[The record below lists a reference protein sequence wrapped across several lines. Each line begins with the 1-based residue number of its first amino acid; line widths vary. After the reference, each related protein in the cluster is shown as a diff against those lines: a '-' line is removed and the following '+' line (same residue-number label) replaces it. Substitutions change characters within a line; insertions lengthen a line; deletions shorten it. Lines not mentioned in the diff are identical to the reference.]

1 MALPLAMLHHSE
13 MTRHFLILAQHSLVF
28 SPASLYLCSM
38 TRQEAEQ
45 QWCLHGNEVLVHD
58 ADYQEAERH
67 AHHVGVRVAWA
78 YAALVGSLLAF
89 CVGFY
94 YWLFRFFFAICLY
107 VVFLT
112 IAGLALRV
120 ILRYSVKDD
129 HLSELVR
136 RAHDRYVT
144 QLLKDGETL
153 EGKPHNGKTE
163 TPKLSKKTSE
173 SPKTERET
181 F

>member
-1 MALPLAMLHHSE
+1 
-13 MTRHFLILAQHSLVF
+13 
-28 SPASLYLCSM
+28 M

-45 QWCLHGNEVLVHD
+45 QWCLHGNEILAHD
-58 ADYQEAERH
+58 ADYQEAERQSRR
-67 AHHVGVRVAWA
+67 VGVRVARA
-78 YAALVGSLLAF
+78 YVALVGSLLAF

-94 YWLFRFFFAICLY
+94 YWLFRFLFAICLY

-136 RAHDRYVT
+136 RAHDRYVA
-144 QLLKDGETL
+144 QLLKDGEVP
-153 EGKPHNGKTE
+153 EGKPHNGKAE
-163 TPKLSKKTSE
+163 IPGLSPKASE
-173 SPKTERET
+173 SPQGGQET